1 MERGL
6 EMRSAQRLPIVLLV
20 CALLLGCAADPNR
33 GEQTSINSEN
43 ALDYSVMDLATV
55 YYSLEEI
62 VRDSDLIAEVS
73 LEHKNEV
80 ISYGGADFSLTTANI
95 VDVIYGDSMYSDQ
108 EINILELQSMSMT
121 NTSTS
126 EGNQFILFLDRYEG
140 PAYEKEAFVITGIYQ
155 GKFDISDSIVEYKA
169 AEFNGVS
176 TFQSQLTPNSVD
188 DFKAELGKV
197 TP

>member
-1 MERGL
+1 MERGV
-6 EMRSAQRLPIVLLV
+6 EMRTAQSLSIVLFA
-20 CALLLGCAADPNR
+20 CAILFGCAADPNR
-33 GEQTSINSEN
+33 GEQTSINSDH
-43 ALDYSVMDLATV
+43 APDYSVMELATV
-55 YYSLEEI
+55 YYSLEQI

-95 VDVIYGDSMYSDQ
+95 VDVIYGDSMYIDQ

-121 NTSTS
+121 NTG
-126 EGNQFILFLDRYEG
+126 ERNQFILFLDKYEG
-140 PAYEKEAFVITGIYQ
+140 PAYEKEAFVITGVYQ
-155 GKFDISDSIVEYKA
+155 GKFDISNSVVEYKA
-169 AEFNGVS
+169 AEYNGVS
-176 TFQSQLTPNSVD
+176 TFQSQITPNSVA